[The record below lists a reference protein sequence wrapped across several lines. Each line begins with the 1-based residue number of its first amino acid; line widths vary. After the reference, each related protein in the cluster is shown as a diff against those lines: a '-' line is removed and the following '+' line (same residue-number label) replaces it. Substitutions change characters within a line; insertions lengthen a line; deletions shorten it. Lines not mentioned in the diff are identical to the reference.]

1 MLKVLSLILIFTFCL
16 IIKIRRERKKKS
28 FYYYPLTKET
38 GLRIPTAPRAAFR
51 HGERDVN
58 FLRGETYILKAERG
72 PTQAKKT
79 NFRAFFSKGGARV
92 LSTQSQE

>member
-1 MLKVLSLILIFTFCL
+1 LSYN
-16 IIKIRRERKKKS
+16 KDKKREEKKKS

-38 GLRIPTAPRAAFR
+38 GLRVPTAPRAAFR

-72 PTQAKKT
+72 PTQAKKPIPEPS
-79 NFRAFFSKGGARV
+79 FPKGGG
-92 LSTQSQE
+92 QGP